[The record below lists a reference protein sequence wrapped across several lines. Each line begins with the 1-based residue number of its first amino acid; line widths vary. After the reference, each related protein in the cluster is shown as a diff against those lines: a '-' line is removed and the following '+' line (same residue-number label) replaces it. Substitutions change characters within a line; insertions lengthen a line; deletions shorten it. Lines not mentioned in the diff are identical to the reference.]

1 MPYAFTAVKNFMAGQ
16 DVSIV
21 HIVAILQKGSV
32 GKMTRRMLR
41 REARYQVIMAVLR
54 SFCDRVKVVEHF
66 ADIKYAYQN
75 ERISVGEGEQMRDEH
90 LEKNN
95 RKKNNKMKEVKNQ
108 N

>member
-1 MPYAFTAVKNFMAGQ
+1 MPYAFTAVKNFMASQ

-54 SFCDRVKVVEHF
+54 SFLRHGVINKCEYRMAGF
-66 ADIKYAYQN
+66 AVALANFDKS
-75 ERISVGEGEQMRDEH
+75 RRFG
-90 LEKNN
+90 
-95 RKKNNKMKEVKNQ
+95 
-108 N
+108 

>member
-41 REARYQVIMAVLR
+41 REARYQVIMVVLR
-54 SFCDRVKVVEHF
+54 SFLRQRLINKREYRM
-66 ADIKYAYQN
+66 AETMMIKKYRPASGTLFSDLML
-75 ERISVGEGEQMRDEH
+75 I
-90 LEKNN
+90 
-95 RKKNNKMKEVKNQ
+95 
-108 N
+108 

>member
-41 REARYQVIMAVLR
+41 REARYQVIMVVLR
-54 SFCDRVKVVEHF
+54 SFLRQRLINKREYRM
-66 ADIKYAYQN
+66 AETMMIKKYRPASGTLFSDLVL
-75 ERISVGEGEQMRDEH
+75 I
-90 LEKNN
+90 
-95 RKKNNKMKEVKNQ
+95 
-108 N
+108 